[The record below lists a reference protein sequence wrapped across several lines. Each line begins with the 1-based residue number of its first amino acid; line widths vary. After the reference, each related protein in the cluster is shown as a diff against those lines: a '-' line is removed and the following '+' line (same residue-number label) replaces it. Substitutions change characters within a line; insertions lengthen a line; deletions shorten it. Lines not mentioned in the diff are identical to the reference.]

1 MCISVS
7 ISYQSTQY
15 ICLFDLQSHLI
26 AFCHLLILNTKL
38 LKLCIKVR
46 WLRCSTL
53 DRSPHSEW
61 HLFWKLKTVAKHWEN
76 SHSTYAPG
84 SYWFCILA
92 GGYKFS
98 RLGFLGRAKLSHIC
112 PADKRKPYNCD
123 GCIKNDSLWTRPCI
137 CICIS
142 VFVSSSRSSDY
153 LQCNQSI
160 VCLFIEFGSLFV
172 YLILV
177 CSSTDLDRPE
187 SKCRMPDCLHNCVL
201 NACVSLRATKQT
213 AALRKNNSES
223 MEKQSGDWGTRL
235 QQSRCD
241 CHVVFL
247 HQPPNLL
254 HPYRQWARII
264 LSVSRQPT
272 MSKNNNIRHSIDPMP
287 DVWIDDL
294 WNTLAGIDK
303 THFEV
308 IKTISRNGRLF
319 T

>member
-123 GCIKNDSLWTRPCI
+123 GCIKNDLLWTRPCI

-247 HQPPNLL
+247 HQPPKPSPPISAMGTNHIISQPATNDVQEQQYQAFDRPNARCLNRRL
-254 HPYRQWARII
+254 VKYPRRYR
-264 LSVSRQPT
+264 
-272 MSKNNNIRHSIDPMP
+272 
-287 DVWIDDL
+287 
-294 WNTLAGIDK
+294 
-303 THFEV
+303 
-308 IKTISRNGRLF
+308 
-319 T
+319 

>member
-177 CSSTDLDRPE
+177 CKMELSVVRTSIDQRANAECLTVCIIVCLTRAFLSVRQ
-187 SKCRMPDCLHNCVL
+187 SKQLHWGKTTASRWKNNRGIGAPDCSKVD
-201 NACVSLRATKQT
+201 ATAT
-213 AALRKNNSES
+213 
-223 MEKQSGDWGTRL
+223 
-235 QQSRCD
+235 
-241 CHVVFL
+241 
-247 HQPPNLL
+247 
-254 HPYRQWARII
+254 
-264 LSVSRQPT
+264 
-272 MSKNNNIRHSIDPMP
+272 
-287 DVWIDDL
+287 
-294 WNTLAGIDK
+294 
-303 THFEV
+303 
-308 IKTISRNGRLF
+308 
-319 T
+319 